1 MENLAHS
8 LYIFQF
14 LYSNKSANYQ
24 KKSIKLKLWQFLIVC
39 LNNDH
44 MKNTILW
51 GRELGHFMILNGDE
65 LAKQWG
71 NHKQNSKMDY
81 TKLCRALRNYQNEEI
96 ITKLERNRKSY
107 IFNFST
113 IYTKLN
119 ISEPNLLD
127 LYHIMQKRSSSELFL
142 NFIQV
147 LKYDRTR
154 TIYAIP

>member
-1 MENLAHS
+1 MSYLQTVRMENLAHS

-51 GRELGHFMILNGDE
+51 G
-65 LAKQWG
+65 
-71 NHKQNSKMDY
+71 
-81 TKLCRALRNYQNEEI
+81 
-96 ITKLERNRKSY
+96 
-107 IFNFST
+107 
-113 IYTKLN
+113 TKLN